1 MSQDTLLLLWEIP
14 LDCTEY
20 NKEVF
25 IRACISLTPKTR
37 VFLYLF
43 PQNPTYLDYFM
54 LSHFDY

>member
-25 IRACISLTPKTR
+25 IRACISLTPKSISVSFPTESYR
-37 VFLYLF
+37 FRLF
-43 PQNPTYLDYFM
+43 YVISF
-54 LSHFDY
+54 

>member
-25 IRACISLTPKTR
+25 IRACISLTPKT
-37 VFLYLF
+37 
-43 PQNPTYLDYFM
+43 
-54 LSHFDY
+54 